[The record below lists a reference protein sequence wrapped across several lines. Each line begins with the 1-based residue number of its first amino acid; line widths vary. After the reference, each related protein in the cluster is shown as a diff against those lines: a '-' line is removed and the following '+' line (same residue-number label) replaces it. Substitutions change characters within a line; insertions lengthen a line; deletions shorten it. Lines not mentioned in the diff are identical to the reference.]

1 MSDGPCQPSAAD
13 VKKLRE
19 MTGTGMMD
27 CKRALVEADC
37 DMDEAVAILR
47 AAGLAS
53 AQKRAGRVANEGL
66 VASYIHFNNRVG
78 VLVEVN
84 CETDFVANTA
94 EFRSLAKEVSLHIAS
109 AKPQWISRDDV
120 PEGVIEGERKVYEAW
135 AREQGKPE
143 QALPKI
149 VEGKLGAFF
158 KDWVL
163 LDQPFVKDDSR
174 SVGELVDE
182 VSAKVG
188 EKVAVRRFARFELGE
203 ETA

>member
-1 MSDGPCQPSAAD
+1 VSDQPCQPSAAD

-19 MTGTGMMD
+19 MTGAGMMD

-47 AAGLAS
+47 TAGLAS
-53 AQKRAGRVANEGL
+53 ASKRAGRVANEGL
-66 VASYIHFNNRVG
+66 VESYIHFNNRVG

-84 CETDFVANTA
+84 CETDFVAKTA

-109 AKPQWISRDDV
+109 AKPQWISREDV
-120 PEGVIEGERKVYEAW
+120 PEEVIQGERKVYEAW
-135 AREQGKPE
+135 AREQGRPE
-143 QALPKI
+143 QALAKI

-163 LDQPFVKDDSR
+163 LDQPFVKDDSK
-174 SVGELVDE
+174 SVAELVDE

-203 ETA
+203 ETD